1 MWLDRTPPAP
11 GMATG
16 PAARS
21 TTASAVM
28 ALSLAN
34 SDASLIDDPKTT
46 SGGLDLQKREE
57 TTPRTKNGALVG
69 DWQPQNNQAGR
80 LGGRIGPDVG
90 KAKVKSDEYTSL
102 ALADGD
108 QLRVRDAPEA
118 LVGDAQCIVPV
129 LDQKLGEIGREILI
143 CFEFHAASS
152 LGSEKT
158 RSLARAA
165 A

>member
-1 MWLDRTPPAP
+1 
-11 GMATG
+11 MATG

-46 SGGLDLQKREE
+46 SGGFDLQKREE

-90 KAKVKSDEYTSL
+90 KAKVKSDEYASL

-108 QLRVRDAPEA
+108 QP
-118 LVGDAQCIVPV
+118 
-129 LDQKLGEIGREILI
+129 
-143 CFEFHAASS
+143 
-152 LGSEKT
+152 
-158 RSLARAA
+158 
-165 A
+165 